1 MTGHILAIAL
11 DASVL
16 NIMPPI
22 CLAVHINPEKGVISI
37 GRVRW

>member
-1 MTGHILAIAL
+1 MPSRILAYAL

-22 CLAVHINPEKGVISI
+22 CLVVHINPQKGVMSI